1 MAGYKNSTLIY
12 IEKDNCYL
20 MLHRIKKKNDVNKD
34 KWIGIGGH
42 FEDRESPDDCVIREV
57 MEETGLTL
65 TDYKLRAVVTFICD
79 EYPTE
84 YMFLYTATGFTGT
97 MNEDCNEGVLEWV
110 PKDKLNEL
118 NLWEGDYIF
127 LDLLDKGNDF
137 FTLKL
142 VYDGDKLISHE
153 MGK

>member
-34 KWIGIGGH
+34 KWIGIGGQ

-84 YMFLYTATGFTGT
+84 YMFLYTSTGFTGT

-127 LDLLDKGNDF
+127 LDLLDKGSDF

>member
-84 YMFLYTATGFTGT
+84 YMFLYTATGFTGRKQARRYRF
-97 MNEDCNEGVLEWV
+97 
-110 PKDKLNEL
+110 P
-118 NLWEGDYIF
+118 Y
-127 LDLLDKGNDF
+127 
-137 FTLKL
+137 
-142 VYDGDKLISHE
+142 
-153 MGK
+153 